1 VTIYDVGEEG
11 TTQYIAMEYLQ
22 GNTLEN
28 ILKAGLDWDYRTIS
42 RVMIQACEAL
52 DYAHEN
58 GIVHRD
64 IKPANI
70 MILDGNKV
78 KVMDFGIARLDKS
91 ASMTQTGTALGTPNY
106 ISPEQLKGQPVDRRS
121 DIFSLGVVFY
131 EVLTREKP
139 FKGDTISAL
148 IYSILHTEPVRP
160 SELNLDIPRIF
171 DKIIAK
177 ALVKDPDLR
186 FQRAKDVADI
196 LRKLI

>member
-1 VTIYDVGEEG
+1 
-11 TTQYIAMEYLQ
+11 
-22 GNTLEN
+22 
-28 ILKAGLDWDYRTIS
+28 
-42 RVMIQACEAL
+42 MI
-52 DYAHEN
+52 
-58 GIVHRD
+58 V
-64 IKPANI
+64 
-70 MILDGNKV
+70 DGGKV

-106 ISPEQLKGQPVDRRS
+106 ISPEQLKGQPIDRRS

-131 EVLTREKP
+131 EILTREKP

-148 IYSILHTEPVRP
+148 IYSILHTDPPRP
-160 SELNLDIPRIF
+160 SEINLDIPRIF

-186 FQRAKDVADI
+186 FQRAKDIADI